1 MEIHV
6 HVLMR
11 DYKNWFGGFFFS
23 FYLIDK
29 SDTIDPVF
37 VRSTQGCKAEF

>member
-1 MEIHV
+1 MEI

-11 DYKNWFGGFFFS
+11 DYKNWIGGFFS